1 MQSRRRWSDVPV
13 PARAVGFTVVAVLA
27 YGTAVHAV
35 QLATGGADPYPGIPR
50 WLAAFYVALV
60 VHDPLAAVL
69 LLRRN
74 RIGIVVAIAVLVT
87 DAAAN
92 AHANFILAPGPEFS
106 VGRAAVVVVAG
117 LALALIATLPWVWP
131 DRPR

>member
-1 MQSRRRWSDVPV
+1 M
-13 PARAVGFTVVAVLA
+13 ARAVAFTVVAALG
-27 YGTAVHAV
+27 YGTVVHVV
-35 QLATGGADPYPGIPR
+35 QLVDGGTDPYPGVPP
-50 WLAAFYVALV
+50 WLAGFYVALV
-60 VHDPLAAVL
+60 VLDPLAAVL

-74 RIGIVVAIAVLVT
+74 RFGIVLAVVVLAT

-92 AHANFILAPGPEFS
+92 AYANFILASGPEFS

-117 LALALIATLPWVWP
+117 LALAMIVTLPWVWP

>member
-1 MQSRRRWSDVPV
+1 MQSRQRWSDVPV
-13 PARAVGFTVVAVLA
+13 PARVVAFTVVAVLA

-35 QLATGGADPYPGIPR
+35 QLATGGTDPYPGVPR
-50 WLAAFYVALV
+50 WLATFYVALV
-60 VHDPLAAVL
+60 VLDPLAAVL

-74 RIGIVVAIAVLVT
+74 RIGIGLAIAVLVT

-92 AHANFILAPGPEFS
+92 AYANVILAPGPEFS
-106 VGRAAVVVVAG
+106 VGRAAVVVVAC
-117 LALALIATLPWVWP
+117 LALALIVALPWVWP